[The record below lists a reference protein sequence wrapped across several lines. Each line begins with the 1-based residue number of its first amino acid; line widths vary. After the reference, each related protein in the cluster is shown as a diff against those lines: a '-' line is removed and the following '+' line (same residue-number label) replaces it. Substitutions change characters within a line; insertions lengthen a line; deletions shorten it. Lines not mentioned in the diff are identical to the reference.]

1 MDVSKGNP
9 VRGQGIIHTV
19 LQGIVWIGSFAAW
32 LLLPILLLI
41 LAGVVLSAAKVGT
54 IFSWENDIFLFGS
67 KLTLSSLGDLQWH
80 LFGIMLMLSMAGT
93 LVSDKH
99 VRVDFLRQNMS
110 QKHKTIIVL
119 LGHVVFLL
127 PLCGIVAFHGY
138 DFTIRSWNMNEGS
151 NYDGLYNR
159 FILKSFIPIGFFML
173 FLAGI
178 GLILRDLNA
187 LFRSKDEV
195 TDD

>member
-1 MDVSKGNP
+1 MDHSKGNL

-93 LVSDKH
+93 LVSEKH

-110 QKHKTIIVL
+110 HKHKTIVDL
-119 LGHVVFLL
+119 LGHVVLLL

-187 LFRSKDEV
+187 LFRSKDEA

>member
-1 MDVSKGNP
+1 MDVSKGNL

-110 QKHKTIIVL
+110 QKHKKIIDL

-187 LFRSKDEV
+187 LFRSKDEA

>member
-1 MDVSKGNP
+1 MDDSKVNL
-9 VRGQGIIHTV
+9 VRGQGIVHTV

-54 IFSWENDIFLFGS
+54 ILSWENDIFLFGS

-110 QKHKTIIVL
+110 QKNKTIIDL

-151 NYDGLYNR
+151 HYDGLYNR
-159 FILKSFIPIGFFML
+159 FILKSFIPIGFSML
-173 FLAGI
+173 FLAGL

-187 LFRSKDEV
+187 LFRSKHEA

>member
-1 MDVSKGNP
+1 MDDSKGNL

-110 QKHKTIIVL
+110 QMHKTIIDL

-187 LFRSKDEV
+187 LFRSKDEA